1 MNLRKSAA
9 RASSR
14 TLKMTE
20 DFELP
25 AGTRLYVIGDIHG
38 RSDLLDQILE
48 VIYRDIE
55 KHGRRESLTI
65 TLGDYI
71 DRGPDSRGVLERL
84 ARNPFPGRYLAL
96 RGNHEVLFESFL
108 RDGSH
113 ADIWRQFGGL
123 ETLTSYGVP
132 VSEMMV
138 GKGIQE
144 AARALNLVVPKV

>member
-25 AGTRLYVIGDIHG
+25 AGMRLYVIGDIHG

-71 DRGPDSRGVLERL
+71 DRGPDSRGPTCR
-84 ARNPFPGRYLAL
+84 
-96 RGNHEVLFESFL
+96 
-108 RDGSH
+108 
-113 ADIWRQFGGL
+113 
-123 ETLTSYGVP
+123 
-132 VSEMMV
+132 
-138 GKGIQE
+138 
-144 AARALNLVVPKV
+144 